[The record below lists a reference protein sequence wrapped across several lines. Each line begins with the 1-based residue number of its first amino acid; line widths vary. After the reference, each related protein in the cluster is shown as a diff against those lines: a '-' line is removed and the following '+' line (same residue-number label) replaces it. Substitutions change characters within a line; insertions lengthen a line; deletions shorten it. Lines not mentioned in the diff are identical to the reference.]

1 MPRPS
6 LVSLAA
12 AAAACLAAA
21 VPAQAQHPPSTA
33 PSRDAVSTPSQP
45 GRTSPPFHVVW
56 TREATIAD
64 IRGALEA
71 RTLTCRQ
78 LVQGYIDRIEAYDR
92 KGPALNAI
100 VMVNPGALATATRS
114 MRNSAGPA
122 ARGRCIACR

>member
-6 LVSLAA
+6 LVSFA

-21 VPAQAQHPPSTA
+21 VPAQAQHAPSTA
-33 PSRDAVSTPSQP
+33 PSRDAASTPPQP

-100 VMVNPGALATATRS
+100 VMVNPGALE
-114 MRNSAGPA
+114 PV
-122 ARGRCIACR
+122 